1 LSRYVHSCV
10 KAGALLIAALLA
22 ASPAAAHTGESGLV
36 LLLPT
41 DYYLVGGTLAVL
53 LSFCLIFLWP
63 AKALERVAAASMSIG
78 AFRPPSR
85 LIVSTATFLFL
96 VALILLG
103 FLGSR
108 DPRANPLPV
117 TIWSVWWGAYVFVQ
131 AVCGDL
137 WRYLNPAFAPY
148 RLIKWLLGRDTPLV
162 RYPDWLGYWPAIL
175 AFGCFSW
182 LELVDLAP
190 DDPDRLATIVLGYL
204 IVTVIGMML
213 FGEEA
218 WLGRADPFSVFLRLI
233 AHLSPVATA
242 PVAGDPGRRRLSL
255 VWPGAR
261 LLQLPGMP
269 LSGTF
274 FVLMTLSSVSFDG
287 LSRTFWWLGL
297 AGLNPLEYPGRSAV
311 LGFNTIGLLA
321 VWLAVAGA
329 YLGAIRL
336 GTAINPDW
344 RPTRAAGLLVI
355 SIIPIALAYHFA
367 HYLTILMMELQ
378 YVVQIYSDPFDLG
391 WNPLGLSANFVTAS
405 FLNDYHSVSIIWS
418 LQAGAVVLGHLV
430 AVIVAHVLSA
440 RLGGAKWDIALAQ
453 VPLAV
458 LMVLYTLFG
467 LWLLAAPNIG

>member
-1 LSRYVHSCV
+1 M
-10 KAGALLIAALLA
+10 LLLPAQFA
-22 ASPAAAHTGESGLV
+22 ASPALAHTGESGLV

-41 DYYLVGGTLAVL
+41 DYYLIGGTLAVL

-63 AKALERVAAASMSIG
+63 AKALESIAATSASIG
-78 AFRPPSR
+78 VFRVPSR
-85 LIVSTATFLFL
+85 SAVSAAMCLFL
-96 VALILLG
+96 LALIFVG

-117 TIWSVWWGAYVFVQ
+117 TIWSVWWGAFAFVQ

-137 WRYLNPAFAPY
+137 WHYLNPAVAPY
-148 RLIKWLLGRDTPLV
+148 RLIRRLFGRDTPLA
-162 RYPDWLGYWPAIL
+162 RYPAWLGYWPAIL

-190 DDPDRLATIVLGYL
+190 DDPDRLAAIVLGYL
-204 IVTVIGMML
+204 VITVVGMVL
-213 FGEEA
+213 FGEES
-218 WLGRADPFSVFLRLI
+218 WLGRADPFSVLLRLI
-233 AHLSPVATA
+233 AHLSPIATA
-242 PVAGDPGRRRLSL
+242 PVSGDPGRRRLSL

-261 LLQLPGMP
+261 LLHLPELPVSGM
-269 LSGTF
+269 F

-287 LSRTFWWLGL
+287 LSRTFWWLDL

-336 GTAINPDW
+336 GAAINPDW
-344 RPTRAAGLLVI
+344 RPARAAGLLVI

-391 WNPLGLSANFVTAS
+391 WNLLGLSANFVTAS

-430 AVIVAHVLSA
+430 AVVVAHVLSA
-440 RLGGAKWDIALAQ
+440 RLGGAKWDVALAQ